1 MPLDTVEHLH
11 EHLRLAGIVELTTI
25 PTYLY
30 AMYSLDDPTSDAAK
44 LIRSVAVE
52 EMLHLALVG
61 NLLLGTGGEPKFY
74 APESIPS
81 YPLALPHHVPETIVS
96 LEPCSRGVIRDLF
109 MVIEQ
114 PAELGA
120 PAEADEYE
128 TLGQFYS
135 AIELAVKELEPFDN
149 PRLDRQL
156 SDSAFY
162 NPVKFDTADSGGLV
176 GIHDCDTA
184 MAAMEII
191 IHQGE
196 GVGDHHYADPDHRE
210 LTHYYKFEQLADG
223 VVEIGLVRPVMSNP
237 HVTDFPPYIRPVATL
252 ANALYSFVL
261 YVMDELYAPGAD
273 ANALISDLYGAMA
286 GLLSP
291 VAHYLTT
298 LDVGGDYVASPTFE
312 FYEFAGAPRAEIVA
326 LAQALVGDHPHLEP
340 VIHQIVKRWG

>member
-1 MPLDTVEHLH
+1 MPIGTVEELH
-11 EHLRLAGIVELTTI
+11 SHLRLAGIVELTTI

-30 AMYSLDDPTSDAAK
+30 AMYSLDDLASDAAK

-61 NLLLGTGGEPKFY
+61 NLLLGTGGEPRFY
-74 APESIPS
+74 SPDSVPS
-81 YPLALPHHVPETIVS
+81 YPLALPHHIPETIVS

-114 PAELGA
+114 PAEVGA

-128 TLGQFYS
+128 TLGQFYA
-135 AIELAVKELEPFDN
+135 AIEEAVKRLEPFDN
-149 PRLDRQL
+149 PRLERQL
-156 SDSAFY
+156 SDPAFY
-162 NPVKFDTADSGGLV
+162 NPVKFDAADSGGLV

-184 MAAMEII
+184 IAAMEII

-196 GVGDHHYADPDHRE
+196 GVGDHRYADPDHQE
-210 LTHYYKFEQLADG
+210 LTHYYKFEQLAEG
-223 VVEIGLVRPVMSNP
+223 IVEIGLVRPVMSNP
-237 HVTDFPPYIRPVATL
+237 RVTDFPPYIRPVAAL

-261 YVMDELYAPGAD
+261 WVMDEIYAPGAD
-273 ANALISDLYGAMA
+273 ANALISDLYGSMA

-291 VAHYLTT
+291 VGHYLTT

-312 FYEFAGAPRAEIVA
+312 FYEFSGEPRHEIVE
-326 LAQALVGDHPHLEP
+326 LARAVVDDHPGLDP
-340 VIHQIVKRWG
+340 VVHQILKRWS